1 MREEWLIAA
10 FGLISVVAVAGWIRK
25 PEPAPLVPPDQVV
38 RSIEPRT
45 ARVVR
50 PAAVLQGTYA
60 APQHITQTPCRQC
73 STGRSVAI
81 AAGSAGT
88 GAAIGAIAGGKKSTG
103 IGPISGGAG
112 GFVYD
117 QATRNR

>member
-10 FGLISVVAVAGWIRK
+10 FGLITVVAGVGWIRK
-25 PEPAPLVPPDQVV
+25 PEPAPLVHPDQVV

-50 PAAVLQGTYA
+50 PVAVPQGTYA
-60 APQHITQTPCRQC
+60 ASPHMTQTPRRQR

-81 AAGSAGT
+81 VAGSAET
-88 GAAIGAIAGGKKSTG
+88 GAAIGAIAGVRKGAG
-103 IGPISGGAG
+103 IGAIFGGAG
-112 GFVYD
+112 GFD
-117 QATRNR
+117 